1 MDLKKYEKF
10 YKALGLKE
18 HPLGV
23 HYTDKQPAKGLTPKE
38 GTHVCLI
45 GMLKRARQKGETV
58 YFDAEHTGCFGG
70 AYYLGFRDQARP
82 QIEYFLSCGIPG
94 EMEGE
99 RYIKTPELAKAY
111 FAASTP
117 RRAPAKF
124 CVFKP
129 LSQFQTGEEP
139 EVIVFFAPPDVLAGL
154 FTLTNYAA
162 ERGDAVRAPF
172 SSGCGSILTHPLKE
186 AEKENPQAILG
197 MFDVSARPWVEP
209 QTLTLAM
216 PVKLFSTLL
225 DNLDESFL
233 ITESWKKVKKRIKK
247 MSEAAIGDR
256 QGKDQETSGAKSQNP
271 KHPLRK

>member
-10 YKALGLKE
+10 YEALGLRE

-23 HYTDKQPAKGLTPKE
+23 FYTDKQPVKGLTPKE

-45 GMLKRARQKGETV
+45 GMLNRARQQGDTV

-70 AYYLGFRDQARP
+70 AYYLGFRAQARP
-82 QIEYFLSCGIPG
+82 NIEYFLSCGIPG

-99 RYIKTPELAKAY
+99 RYIKTPELAKEY
-111 FAASTP
+111 FAAAKP
-117 RRAPAKF
+117 RKAPAKF
-124 CVFKP
+124 CIFKP
-129 LSQFQTGEEP
+129 LHEFQTAEEP
-139 EVIVFFAPPDVLAGL
+139 EVVAFFAPPDILSGL

-162 ERGDAVRAPF
+162 ERMDAVRIPF

-186 AEKENPQAILG
+186 AEKNKPQAILG
-197 MFDVSARPWVEP
+197 MFDVSARPFVGP
-209 QTLTLAM
+209 SLLTFAM
-216 PVKLFSTLL
+216 PTKLFSILL

-247 MSEAAIGDR
+247 MQEAA
-256 QGKDQETSGAKSQNP
+256 SGEYEG
-271 KHPLRK
+271 RD